1 MTKHKSYVIVLGI
14 IVLSIV
20 SLLVSVC
27 QKYLPFF
34 LHSTIYYCQNIIQTV
49 SVQPLSMIASKP
61 LFVGSLAVMSF
72 IGFRL
77 FALAVQLL
85 KERKQFQHSISPHGE
100 LQRITQELTIAAQ
113 VRMIKTS
120 QPLAICFG
128 IFRPKIYIS
137 SGLLK
142 IVNTNELR
150 AILTHEKYHLDHRDN
165 LVMLMASVVQNLLPF
180 FPIIKDFI
188 KHYRIQREL
197 EADAVAIT
205 DHNGNIHL
213 VSALEKLI
221 QHEPQYALVGASG
234 LGVFDT
240 LETRIRYL
248 VHKTKY
254 KPTITFKNG
263 VISGVFLLVFLALS
277 LAPVQAIEFHDLG
290 GDAIMTCVSSNECAS
305 SCKANINKSILMSPM
320 QSSSQSY
327 SPSFAPA
334 SFASVSY

>member
-1 MTKHKSYVIVLGI
+1 MTKRKSYAIVLGI
-14 IVLSIV
+14 VALSIA

-49 SVQPLSMIASKP
+49 SAQPLSSIASKP
-61 LFVGSLAVMSF
+61 LFVGFLAVMSF
-72 IGFRL
+72 IGFRFFIL
-77 FALAVQLL
+77 TVEFL
-85 KERKQFQHSISPHGE
+85 KERKQFQ
-100 LQRITQELTIAAQ
+100 Q
-113 VRMIKTS
+113 VF
-120 QPLAICFG
+120 P
-128 IFRPKIYIS
+128 PKIYIS

-142 IVNTNELR
+142 IVNINELR
-150 AILTHEKYHLDHRDN
+150 AVLAHEKYHLDHRDN
-165 LVMLMASVVQNLLPF
+165 VVMLTASIVQNLLPF

-197 EADAVAIT
+197 EADAAAVT
-205 DHNGNIHL
+205 DRNNTHL
-213 VSALEKLI
+213 ISALEKLI
-221 QHEPQYALVGASG
+221 QYEPQYAFVGASG

-254 KPTITFKNG
+254 KPRVTVANVVVSG
-263 VISGVFLLVFLALS
+263 ISFFVLLALS

-305 SCKANINKSILMSPM
+305 VCKANINKSLLMTPM
-320 QSSSQSY
+320 QSSSQNYTPSY
-327 SPSFAPA
+327 VPV

>member
-1 MTKHKSYVIVLGI
+1 MTKRKTYLIILGI
-14 IVLSIV
+14 IALSV
-20 SLLVSVC
+20 VGLLVSVC

-49 SVQPLSMIASKP
+49 SAQPLSMIASKP
-61 LFVGSLAVMSF
+61 LFVGFLAVMSF
-72 IGFRL
+72 IGLRL
-77 FALAVQLL
+77 FVLVVQLL
-85 KERKQFQHSISPHGE
+85 KEKKQFRQATLPHGE
-100 LQRITQELTIAAQ
+100 LQRVAQELTIADQ
-113 VRMIKTS
+113 VRMIKERR
-120 QPLAICFG
+120 PLAICFG
-128 IFRPKIYIS
+128 IFQPKIYIS

-142 IVNTNELR
+142 IVDANELR

-165 LVMLMASVVQNLLPF
+165 LAMLTASIVQNLLPF
-180 FPIIKDFI
+180 FPIVKDFI

-197 EADAVAIT
+197 EADAAAT
-205 DHNGNIHL
+205 CDRNNNTHL
-213 VSALEKLI
+213 ISALEKLI
-221 QHEPQYALVGASG
+221 QYEPQYAFVGASG

-254 KPTITFKNG
+254 KPRVTVANVVVSG
-263 VISGVFLLVFLALS
+263 ISLFVLLSLS

-305 SCKANINKSILMSPM
+305 SCKANINKSLPMSPT
-320 QSSSQSY
+320 QSSSQNYTPSY
-327 SPSFAPA
+327 VPI